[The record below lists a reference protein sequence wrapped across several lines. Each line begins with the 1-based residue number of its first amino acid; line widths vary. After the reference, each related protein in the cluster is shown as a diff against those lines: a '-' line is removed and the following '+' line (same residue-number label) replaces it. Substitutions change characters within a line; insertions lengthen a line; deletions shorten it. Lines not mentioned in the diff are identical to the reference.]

1 MKEFNL
7 REKLKTLEDTR
18 RNQAKQHSIDTV
30 LMITI
35 MATMSNF
42 QGYRAIGDF
51 AVRYK
56 DKIIKYLNIQNN
68 KVPSFATIRRVLINI
83 DQEKFGDIFTGWMQ
97 SNISISKNT
106 STSKLSN
113 NKIKS
118 KGKWISVDGKAIK
131 GTKQKEEDKK
141 LAHLV
146 SFFKSD
152 SKDILIARATASKS
166 NEIPLVQTMMQ
177 EFPLKDFIITLD
189 ALHTQTKTLKAIKQ
203 SNNDYVVQ
211 IKENQKK
218 L

>member
-1 MKEFNL
+1 MIQFNL
-7 REKLKTLEDTR
+7 REKLKTLEDKR

-83 DQEKFGDIFTGWMQ
+83 DQEKFGDIFTEWMQ

-118 KGKWISVDGKAIK
+118 KGQWISIDGKAIK

-189 ALHTQTKTLKAIKQ
+189 ALHTQTKTLKAIKK